1 MLCVSQLK
9 TIVLNFQVL
18 LKYSC
23 QDLVWITLFEA
34 FVQLSVESPETNAQ
48 SILMSQ
54 SRETSACSLL

>member
-1 MLCVSQLK
+1 MLCISELK
-9 TIVLNFQVL
+9 TIVLNFQL
-18 LKYSC
+18 LLQYSC

-54 SRETSACSLL
+54 SRET

>member
-1 MLCVSQLK
+1 MLCLTVKNNCSKLPR
-9 TIVLNFQVL
+9 L
-18 LKYSC
+18 LRFSC

-54 SRETSACSLL
+54 SRETSAYSLL